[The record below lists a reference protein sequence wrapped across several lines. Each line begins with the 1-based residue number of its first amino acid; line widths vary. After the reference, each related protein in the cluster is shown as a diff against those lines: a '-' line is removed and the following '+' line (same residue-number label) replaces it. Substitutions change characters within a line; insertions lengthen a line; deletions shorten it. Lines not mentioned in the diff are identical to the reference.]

1 MEKSEFSAFHIITG
15 GEVPSSGMNVPEEAG
30 YVF

>member
-15 GEVPSSGMNVPEEAG
+15 GEVPSSGMNEEGAG